1 MEDSLEDLS
10 MQLSAAVD
18 EITASMLPDAQFGG
32 AAAAVDNPDTHR
44 ARIRFRGPLAG
55 EVRLRCDPLAA
66 DSIARSLLMMG
77 PSDPMSAEELRDALG
92 EFTNL
97 VSGAFKTRA
106 LDPRGTYTLSV
117 PEWSPAEQPASGA
130 LQGAVGLAPAG
141 GLARIE
147 VWLDSAPARQ
157 ESPGA

>member
-1 MEDSLEDLS
+1 MDESLEDLS
-10 MQLSAAVD
+10 VQLSAAVD

-32 AAAAVDNPDTHR
+32 EVTVTPESLAAHR

-55 EVRLRCDPLAA
+55 EVRLQCDPVAA
-66 DSIARSLLMMG
+66 DSIARSLLMLG
-77 PSDPMSAEELRDALG
+77 PSDPMTAEDLRDALG

-117 PEWSPAEQPASGA
+117 PEWNPGESSANA
-130 LQGAVGLAPAG
+130 LQGRVGLAPAG
-141 GLARIE
+141 GLAEIE
-147 VWLDSAPARQ
+147 VWLDS
-157 ESPGA
+157 

>member
-1 MEDSLEDLS
+1 MEDSFQDLS

-32 AAAAVDNPDTHR
+32 GWAAVDNPDAHH
-44 ARIRFRGPLAG
+44 ARIRFRGPIAG

-77 PSDPMSAEELRDALG
+77 PSEPMSDEELRDALG

-117 PEWSPAEQPASGA
+117 PDWNPENPPAGGELHGT
-130 LQGAVGLAPAG
+130 VGLAPAG

-147 VWLDSAPARQ
+147 VWLDSASARQ
-157 ESPGA
+157 ESPCA